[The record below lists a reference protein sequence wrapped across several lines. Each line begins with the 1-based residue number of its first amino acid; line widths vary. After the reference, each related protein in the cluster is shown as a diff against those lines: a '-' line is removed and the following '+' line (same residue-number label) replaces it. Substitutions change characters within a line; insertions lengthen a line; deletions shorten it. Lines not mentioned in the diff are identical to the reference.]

1 MISFKPKAL
10 VPLIFLALAACNQTA
25 PETAAAIAQPA
36 PTGYA
41 VRHVAPDGYTL
52 PDGAG
57 CSGAVAR
64 YQAVMDNDYATGNV
78 GLGVFKTISD
88 EIAAARSACAAGNDG
103 QASGMISASRSRHGY
118 PNG

>member
-1 MISFKPKAL
+1 MKRQQPIYL
-10 VPLIFLALAACNQTA
+10 YPLLFLALCACNQTA
-25 PETAAAIAQPA
+25 PETAMPIAQPA

-41 VRHVAPDGYTL
+41 VRHVAPDGYKL
-52 PDGAG
+52 PEGAG

-88 EIAAARSACAAGNDG
+88 EISAARAACAAGNDG